1 MLVFQCPDS
10 DFLLCNDDEKI
21 LNFLLQVF
29 QDHIYGHETLWKGC
43 SFELYYQTYISA
55 L

>member
-10 DFLLCNDDEKI
+10 DFLLCNDGEKI

-29 QDHIYGHETLWKGC
+29 QDHMAC